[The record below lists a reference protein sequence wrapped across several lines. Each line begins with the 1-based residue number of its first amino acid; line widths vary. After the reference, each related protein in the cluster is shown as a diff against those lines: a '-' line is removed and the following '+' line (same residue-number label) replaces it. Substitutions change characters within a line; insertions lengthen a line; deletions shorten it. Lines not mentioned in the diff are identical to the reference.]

1 MSEEAKYFLA
11 QIIFG
16 FVTLVVLGLIG
27 YVLGQ

>member
-1 MSEEAKYFLA
+1 MSEEAKFFLA

-27 YVLGQ
+27 YFLG